1 MGKKKSNKG
10 TYDEWLIQTLLTA
23 LILLLGGVAAVYM
36 NLPSARFSYL
46 SFPLKV
52 FISIILVAVPL
63 IFFLIT
69 FRNPPIKSKMP
80 WQQFE
85 GFLGISVIFPSSEH
99 KYKAVI
105 IQNEK
110 GVFEATLEDED
121 RETIEFKGKKLDK
134 VKATAEIMLLELERQ
149 YCKRHGIKCETHL

>member
-23 LILLLGGVAAVYM
+23 LILLLGGVTAVYM
-36 NLPSARFSYL
+36 NLPFSRFAYL
-46 SFPLKV
+46 PFSVKAAASF
-52 FISIILVAVPL
+52 ILVSLPL
-63 IFFLIT
+63 VFFLIT
-69 FRNPPIKSKMP
+69 FRNPPLKSKMP
-80 WQQFE
+80 WQEFE

-149 YCKRHGIKCETHL
+149 YCKRHGIRCETHL